1 MNLFSGKNILF
12 FIVVVVFSSQSI
24 YSQFTIEG
32 TVKDSSGNNLAGAT
46 VIIQSLVEDSGN
58 QFSITNEKGK
68 FLFITSHQEF
78 RIKVSYMGFITYSVL
93 LQEFIGENP
102 VIILSPQVDDLD
114 EVVLNYKPPPIQIK
128 IDTLTFLANQFADGQ
143 EHKLKNLIQK
153 LPGVEYEGGVLSIN
167 GKRITTVLVE
177 GDKFFN
183 GSTVLAVENIPANA
197 VKELEFID
205 DYSESTLLK
214 NLENSDKTVLNLKLK
229 DDKKHFYFGDLEFKY
244 GNQNFYKVNPS
255 LFKYTKGHKYAIIG
269 SANNLGS
276 PLENILALQET
287 VLNSEIPFST
297 LLDELKFENKEV
309 LSISE
314 KALGAAFDGLIIDK
328 KNYLLI

>member
-167 GKRITTVLVE
+167 GKQITTVLVE

-183 GSTVLAVENIPANA
+183 GSTVLAVE
-197 VKELEFID
+197 
-205 DYSESTLLK
+205 
-214 NLENSDKTVLNLKLK
+214 
-229 DDKKHFYFGDLEFKY
+229 
-244 GNQNFYKVNPS
+244 
-255 LFKYTKGHKYAIIG
+255 
-269 SANNLGS
+269 
-276 PLENILALQET
+276 
-287 VLNSEIPFST
+287 
-297 LLDELKFENKEV
+297 
-309 LSISE
+309 
-314 KALGAAFDGLIIDK
+314 
-328 KNYLLI
+328 